1 MEGDLVI
8 DIRIKTLLAVVEC
21 GSFTRAAKQ
30 LSLTQPAISHHI
42 SALEADLDKKIFVRG
57 KGELKLTPDGEII
70 VKYARRMNALND
82 KLRGELSEIGRYLSN
97 IRIGITHTAES
108 NLITEVLAKYGSECG
123 GASITIITEPITNLY
138 NMLENYELDLAIVDG
153 KPSGKELRSLMLDTD
168 YLVCVLANENHLA
181 KQEMVT
187 LRELKKEKMIL
198 RLPSSAT
205 RIQFETQLESIGESI
220 TDFDIMLEVD
230 NIATIKD
237 LIRKNLGVSILAKSA
252 CMDEFLKG
260 KIAVLPIE
268 NLSMIRE
275 TNIVYHK
282 DFDHNDILGRI
293 MKIYRDTKRSY
304 K

>member
-1 MEGDLVI
+1 MI
-8 DIRIKTLLAVVEC
+8 DIRIKTLLAVVEQ
-21 GSFTRAAKQ
+21 GSFTKAAKQ

-42 SALEADLDKKIFVRG
+42 SALESELDKKIFIRG
-57 KGELKLTPDGEII
+57 KSELKLTPDGELI

-82 KLRGELSEIGRYLSN
+82 KLQGELAGGDRRLSSV
-97 IRIGITHTAES
+97 RIGITHTAES
-108 NLITEVLAKYGSECG
+108 NLITEVLAKYGREG
-123 GASITIITEPITNLY
+123 DGASITIITEPITNLY
-138 NMLENYELDLAIVDG
+138 SMLENYELDLAIVDG

-168 YLVCVLANENHLA
+168 YLVCVLANENPLA
-181 KQEMVT
+181 KHEMVT
-187 LRELKKEKMIL
+187 LRELRKEKMIL

-205 RIQFETQLESIGESI
+205 RIQFEQQLERIGESI

-252 CMDEFLKG
+252 CMDEFMKG
-260 KIAVLPIE
+260 KITVLPIE

-293 MKIYRDTKRSY
+293 LKLYREAKRSY

>member
-1 MEGDLVI
+1 MI
-8 DIRIKTLLAVVEC
+8 DAKLKTLLAVAEL

-30 LSLTQPAISHHI
+30 LSLTQPAVSHHI
-42 SALEADLDKKIFVRG
+42 NALETELDKKLVVRG
-57 KGELKLTPDGEII
+57 KGELKLTPDGELV
-70 VKYARRMNALND
+70 VKYAKRMKVLGD
-82 KLRGELSEIGRYLSN
+82 KLVRELDGSDKRVGN

-108 NLITEVLAKYGSECG
+108 NLITEVLAKYGAKYNGS
-123 GASITIITEPITNLY
+123 SITIITEPITNLY

-168 YLVCVLANENHLA
+168 YLVCVLANENSLA
-181 KQEMVT
+181 KNEMVT
-187 LRELKKEKMIL
+187 LRELRREKMIL

-205 RIQFETQLESIGESI
+205 RIQFETQLEVLGESI
-220 TDFDIMLEVD
+220 SDFDILLEVD

-237 LIRKNLGVSILAKSA
+237 LIRKNLGVSILAKST
-252 CMDEFLKG
+252 CMDEVMKG
-260 KIAVLPIE
+260 KITVLPIE

-282 DFDHNDILGRI
+282 DFDNPDILSKL
-293 MKIYRDTKRSY
+293 MKLYREVKRSY

>member
-1 MEGDLVI
+1 MI
-8 DIRIKTLLAVVEC
+8 DVKLKTLLAVADL
-21 GSFTRAAKQ
+21 GSFTKAAKQ

-42 SALEADLDKKIFVRG
+42 NALEAELDKKIFVRG
-57 KGELKLTPDGEII
+57 KGELKLTPDGEIV
-70 VKYARRMNALND
+70 VKYARRMKVLGD
-82 KLRGELSEIGRYLSN
+82 KLIRELDDSEKRINN

-108 NLITEVLAKYGSECG
+108 NLITEVLAKYGAKYE
-123 GASITIITEPITNLY
+123 GASIKIITEPITNLY

-168 YLVCVLANENHLA
+168 YLVCVLANENPLA
-181 KQEMVT
+181 KNEMVT
-187 LRELKKEKMIL
+187 LRELRREKMIL

-205 RIQFETQLESIGESI
+205 RIQFENQLEILGESI
-220 TDFDIMLEVD
+220 SDFDIMLEVD

-252 CMDEFLKG
+252 CMDEVMKG
-260 KIAVLPIE
+260 KITVLPIE

-282 DFDHNDILGRI
+282 DFDGTEILSKL
-293 MKIYRDTKRSY
+293 MKIYREVKKSY
-304 K
+304 R